1 MPPASFIVSHPYT
14 LQLQPCMS
22 CQAYTCI
29 RLAST
34 QHLQPHPANLE
45 PGSPTGH
52 LDCDEA
58 GVARLGAWRGH
69 RGGRYLGP
77 SCCNTTILIFLAL
90 PLLLMDGGA
99 PPPLTMMYVP
109 PCLTVSAVGLQ
120 VLMLMYVP
128 PCLTASAVGLQMV
141 GQAGEAGGAIS
152 RTCAC
157 MSKCLLERQQ
167 RGVGRGGAP

>member
-1 MPPASFIVSHPYT
+1 M
-14 LQLQPCMS
+14 
-22 CQAYTCI
+22 
-29 RLAST
+29 
-34 QHLQPHPANLE
+34 
-45 PGSPTGH
+45 
-52 LDCDEA
+52 
-58 GVARLGAWRGH
+58 GAWRGH

-99 PPPLTMMYVP
+99 PPPLTM
-109 PCLTVSAVGLQ
+109 
-120 VLMLMYVP
+120 MYVP